1 LRRLVEA
8 EILNNMSGIASSV
21 RARLSATEGTPRPR
35 ALAWPSARAFHVQ
48 FAVLGLAAVY
58 YAAAKVGY
66 ALEFAGPVA
75 AVIWLPAGVGIAFLS
90 IGGLRLW
97 PGVLLGDLL
106 VNDYNALPLGSA
118 LGQTC
123 GNVLEVVLAAW
134 LIRRAMKQGPPL
146 GGLGALVQVLLA
158 ITAGTALS
166 ATAGALSLV
175 LGDVIPLGEVPK
187 VWRTWWLGDFSG
199 GLVLVPLALAWSK
212 LPEGRLR
219 PARAIEAGLVL
230 AAVVVMSE
238 LALHSDRPLTY
249 LVFPPLI
256 WAAVRFGQR
265 GAAVALAFTI
275 GFVVSNSRHFL
286 GPFSFS
292 SITNDVLNA
301 QLFIVLTALATW
313 FLATVVAE
321 RERLAE
327 SLATSRARLVDIA
340 DLERRRIEHN
350 LHDGAQQR
358 LTALHVRLGIA
369 LRDAERDPRGAAS
382 ALEDARGELWLA
394 IDELREIAHGIQ
406 PRALTESGLAAA
418 MALVAARSPI
428 PIELIDTP
436 PPRLDAAAE
445 TTAYYV
451 FAEAVTNAQKHA
463 RASTIRVL
471 AYAGDGFLHL
481 EVNDDG
487 VGGAT
492 AAPGSGLQ
500 GLRDRVELIGGTF
513 ALVTSAAQGTT
524 VVASIP
530 ATRA

>member
-1 LRRLVEA
+1 MRLW
-8 EILNNMSGIASSV
+8 L
-21 RARLSATEGTPRPR
+21 AT
-35 ALAWPSARAFHVQ
+35 
-48 FAVLGLAAVY
+48 LGLTAVY
-58 YAAAKVGY
+58 YAAAQIGY

-75 AVIWLPAGVGIAFLS
+75 SVIWLPAGVGIAFLS

-106 VNDYNALPLGSA
+106 VNDYGALPLGSA

-123 GNVLEVVLAAW
+123 GNVLEVLLAAW
-134 LIRRAMKQGPPL
+134 LIRRAMRHGPPL
-146 GGLGALVQVLLA
+146 AGLSGLVQVLLA
-158 ITAGTALS
+158 IAAGTAVS
-166 ATAGALSLV
+166 ATVGAVSLL
-175 LGDVIPLGEVPK
+175 LGDVISLGAAPK

-199 GLVLVPLALAWSK
+199 GLVLVPFALAWAR
-212 LPEGRLR
+212 LPQGRLR
-219 PARAIEAGLVL
+219 PARAVEAGLVL

-238 LALHSDRPLTY
+238 LALRSDRPLTY

-265 GAAVALAFTI
+265 GAAVALAVTI
-275 GFVVSNSRHFL
+275 AFMVSNSRHFL

-301 QLFIVLTALATW
+301 QLFILVTAVAIW
-313 FLATVVAE
+313 FLATVVSE
-321 RERLAE
+321 RERLTG
-327 SLATSRARLVDIA
+327 SLAASRARLVDTA
-340 DLERRRIEHN
+340 DLERQRIEHN

-369 LRDAERDPRGAAS
+369 SRGDSQEAAAS
-382 ALEDARGELWLA
+382 LDDARKELSHA

-406 PRALTESGLAAA
+406 PRALADSGLAVA

-428 PIELIDTP
+428 PVELLDLP
-436 PPRLDAAAE
+436 SSRLDAAAE

-451 FAEAVTNAQKHA
+451 FAEAVTNAHKHA
-463 RASTIRVL
+463 GASTIRVR
-471 AYAGDGFLHL
+471 AYVRDGFLHV
-481 EVNDDG
+481 EVTDDG

-500 GLRDRVELIGGTF
+500 GLRDRVEAVGGRF
-513 ALVTSAAQGTT
+513 T
-524 VVASIP
+524 VVSGAGDGTAVVAAIP
-530 ATRA
+530 ATPA